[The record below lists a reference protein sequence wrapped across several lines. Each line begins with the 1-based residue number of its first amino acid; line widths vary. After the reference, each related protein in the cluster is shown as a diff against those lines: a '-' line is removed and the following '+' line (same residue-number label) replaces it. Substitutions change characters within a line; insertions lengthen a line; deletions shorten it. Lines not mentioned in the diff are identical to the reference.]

1 MNELVEFMGYNG
13 PNPNK
18 QVGGAL
24 VSLLMLHVLVIVSTG
39 SDMWWEHGGEVCP
52 LNSMVVLG
60 LLLEGIRPELS
71 LFTLK
76 TGVNVQVGTF
86 KDQQNVKSPLT

>member
-1 MNELVEFMGYNG
+1 MGYNG

-24 VSLLMLHVLVIVSTG
+24 VSLLMLHDEGVFLVIVSTV

-86 KDQQNVKSPLT
+86 KDQQYV